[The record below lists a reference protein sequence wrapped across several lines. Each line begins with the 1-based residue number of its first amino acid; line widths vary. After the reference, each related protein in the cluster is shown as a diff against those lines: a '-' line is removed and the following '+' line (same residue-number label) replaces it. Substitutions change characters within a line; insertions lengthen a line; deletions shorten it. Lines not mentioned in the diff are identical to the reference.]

1 MRQLRLLGVGA
12 VGGGGG
18 QAQRRSDGWRG
29 RVRRVGD
36 RGVPL
41 AGWQT
46 AVVPLEQREQ
56 VRQPGELGRRAVV
69 R

>member
-46 AVVPLEQREQ
+46 AVVPLEQLEQ